1 MARYL
6 PDGNLEFLG
15 RLDHQVKIRGFRIEC
30 GEIETVLKS
39 HPAVRDA
46 VVVAHEDKGQK
57 RLVAY
62 VVPPEGQ
69 TLNTGDLR
77 GFLKQKLPD
86 FMVPSAFVL
95 LGSLPL
101 TPNGKIDRQ
110 ALPVAD
116 LASPESNNF
125 YVSPQSELEQS
136 LVKIWEEVLGVEKV
150 GTQDNF
156 FDLGGHSLLMVE
168 VNQQLREVI
177 GRNVP
182 IVQMFRYPTISA
194 LAKSLGQDPTFSLP
208 WSRARVA
215 ARLVGSR

>member
-1 MARYL
+1 
-6 PDGNLEFLG
+6 
-15 RLDHQVKIRGFRIEC
+15 
-30 GEIETVLKS
+30 VLKS

-86 FMVPSAFVL
+86 FMVPSAFAL

-101 TPNGKIDRQ
+101 TPNGKIDRR

-168 VNQQLREVI
+168 VNQQLRKVI
-177 GRNVP
+177 GRSVP

-194 LAKSLGQDPTFSLP
+194 LAKSLGQDPTVQPSLEQSA
-208 WSRARVA
+208 SRGQTRRESIV
-215 ARLVGSR
+215 RRQLPRQTVRSQQNI